1 MPNTSKSE
9 IEIGGVKFKSST
21 KIIALVTALST
32 FGGAIWFCMEAWSRY
47 KMMENQIS
55 AFVAPDLSLFQERV
69 AVTDERINSLEENVN
84 TKLESLSSEIHTIL
98 ESITVEVG
106 ALRDIAGTA
115 LDDSRAIKSEIRE
128 DLHNVLD
135 EIAAMDKRTRE
146 VSQELR
152 TSIRNSENTIRNIIA
167 NNATRISNLVDA
179 SSTRFATARTQIES
193 DFVRKSE
200 AIDTKLLE
208 MESRINKTL
217 ERYFKNPLLK
227 E

>member
-1 MPNTSKSE
+1 MSE
-9 IEIGGVKFKSST
+9 LHFAGITFKGGKLLG
-21 KIIALVTALST
+21 IIVALST
-32 FGGAIWFCMEAWSRY
+32 LISGSYGVFIVY
-47 KMMENQIS
+47 KDYMDMKEIMLNYT
-55 AFVAPDLSLFQERV
+55 APDLSSIQEQIS
-69 AVTDERINSLEENVN
+69 VTDERINSLESIVK
-84 TKLESLSSEIHTIL
+84 TQLEAITI
-98 ESITVEVG
+98 EVG
-106 ALRDIAGTA
+106 ALKDVAGTA
-115 LDDSRAIKSEIRE
+115 LDDARSIKSEIRE
-128 DLHNVLD
+128 DLHTVLD
-135 EIAAMDKRTRE
+135 EIAVSDKRVRE

-152 TSIRNSENTIRNIIA
+152 LSIRNSENTIRNIIA

-179 SSTRFATARTQIES
+179 SSTRFAAARTQIES

>member
-9 IEIGGVKFKSST
+9 IEFGGIKFKSST
-21 KIIALVTALST
+21 KIIALITALST

-55 AFVAPDLSLFQERV
+55 EFVAPDLSGFQERV
-69 AVTDERINSLEENVN
+69 AVTDERINSLENIVK
-84 TKLESLSSEIHTIL
+84 TQLEAITI
-98 ESITVEVG
+98 EVG
-106 ALRDIAGTA
+106 ALKDVAGTA
-115 LDDSRAIKSEIRE
+115 LDDARSIKSEIRE
-128 DLHNVLD
+128 DLHTVLD
-135 EIAAMDKRTRE
+135 EIAVSDKRVRE

-152 TSIRNSENTIRNIIA
+152 LSIRNSENTIRNIIA

-179 SSTRFATARTQIES
+179 SSTRFAAARTQIES

>member
-1 MPNTSKSE
+1 MSE
-9 IEIGGVKFKSST
+9 IEVAGIKFKGG
-21 KIIALVTALST
+21 KIVIILTALGSIA
-32 FGGAIWFCMEAWSRY
+32 GALWT
-47 KMMENQIS
+47 
-55 AFVAPDLSLFQERV
+55 AFVFYQDYLNLVDKVKNFEAPDLSAIQEQIS
-69 AVTDERINSLEENVN
+69 VTDERINS
-84 TKLESLSSEIHTIL
+84 I
-98 ESITVEVG
+98 ESIVKTQLEAITIEVG
-106 ALRDIAGTA
+106 ALKDVAGTA
-115 LDDSRAIKSEIRE
+115 LDDARSIKSEIRE
-128 DLHNVLD
+128 DLHTVLD
-135 EIAAMDKRTRE
+135 EIAVSDKRVRE

>member
-9 IEIGGVKFKSST
+9 IEFGGIKFKSST
-21 KIIALVTALST
+21 KIIALITALST
-32 FGGAIWFCMEAWSRY
+32 FGGAIWFCMEAWYRY

-55 AFVAPDLSLFQERV
+55 EFVAPDLSGFQERV
-69 AVTDERINSLEENVN
+69 AVTDERINSLENIVK
-84 TKLESLSSEIHTIL
+84 TQLEAITI
-98 ESITVEVG
+98 EVG
-106 ALRDIAGTA
+106 ALKDVAGTA
-115 LDDSRAIKSEIRE
+115 LDDARSIKSEIRE
-128 DLHNVLD
+128 DLHTVLD
-135 EIAAMDKRTRE
+135 EIAVSDKRVRE

-152 TSIRNSENTIRNIIA
+152 LSIRNSENTIRNIIA

>member
-1 MPNTSKSE
+1 MSE
-9 IEIGGVKFKSST
+9 IEVAGIKFKGG
-21 KIIALVTALST
+21 KIVIILTALGSIA
-32 FGGAIWFCMEAWSRY
+32 GALWT
-47 KMMENQIS
+47 
-55 AFVAPDLSLFQERV
+55 AFVFYQDYLNLVDKVKNFEAPDLSAIQEQI
-69 AVTDERINSLEENVN
+69 AVSDERINSLESIVK
-84 TKLESLSSEIHTIL
+84 TQLEAITI
-98 ESITVEVG
+98 EVG
-106 ALRDIAGTA
+106 ALKDVAGTA
-115 LDDSRAIKSEIRE
+115 LDDARSIKSEIRE
-128 DLHNVLD
+128 DLHTVLD
-135 EIAAMDKRTRE
+135 EIAVSDKRVRE

-152 TSIRNSENTIRNIIA
+152 LSIRNSENTIRNIIA

>member
-1 MPNTSKSE
+1 MSE
-9 IEIGGVKFKSST
+9 IEVAGIKFKGG
-21 KIIALVTALST
+21 KIVIILTALGSIA
-32 FGGAIWFCMEAWSRY
+32 GALWT
-47 KMMENQIS
+47 
-55 AFVAPDLSLFQERV
+55 AFVFYQDYLNLVDKVKNFEAPDLSAIQEQIS
-69 AVTDERINSLEENVN
+69 VTDERINS
-84 TKLESLSSEIHTIL
+84 I
-98 ESITVEVG
+98 ESIVKTQLEAITIEVG
-106 ALRDIAGTA
+106 ALKDVAGTA
-115 LDDSRAIKSEIRE
+115 LDDARSIKSEIRE
-128 DLHNVLD
+128 DLHTVLD
-135 EIAAMDKRTRE
+135 EIAVSDKRVRE

-167 NNATRISNLVDA
+167 NNESRMSNLVDA
-179 SSTRFATARTQIES
+179 SSTRFAAARTQIES

>member
-1 MPNTSKSE
+1 MSE
-9 IEIGGVKFKSST
+9 LHFAGITFKGGKLLG
-21 KIIALVTALST
+21 IIVALST
-32 FGGAIWFCMEAWSRY
+32 LISGSYGVFIVY
-47 KMMENQIS
+47 KDYMDMKEIMLS
-55 AFVAPDLSLFQERV
+55 YTAPDLSSIQEQI
-69 AVTDERINSLEENVN
+69 AVSNERINSLESIVK
-84 TKLESLSSEIHTIL
+84 TQLEAITI
-98 ESITVEVG
+98 EVG
-106 ALRDIAGTA
+106 ALKDVAGTA
-115 LDDSRAIKSEIRE
+115 LDDARSIKSEIRE
-128 DLHNVLD
+128 DLHTVLD
-135 EIAAMDKRTRE
+135 EIAVSDKRVRE

-167 NNATRISNLVDA
+167 NNESRMSNLVDA
-179 SSTRFATARTQIES
+179 SSTRFAAARTQIES